1 MSQKPTAGR
10 PLSRVDAA
18 RNGPRVPV
26 FAVAAGALALVLVIA
41 PRGHRGR
48 PGRRR
53 LGLGRTRS
61 SSAVAG
67 DVAFGEVTVE
77 GEALPPYEQGA
88 TDPAVGQPAPVL
100 TGIGPDGEPVTI
112 DPAADGP
119 MVIAFLAHWCPHCQA
134 EVPRIVD
141 LADDQG
147 EIDGVKVV
155 AVATS
160 STPDRPNFPPG
171 DWLASED
178 WPGPV
183 MVDSEPEADQLPT
196 AAAAYGEAGFPFLVA
211 IDAEGDVVA
220 RASGEQ
226 GEDGLRD
233 FVADRRRDVL
243 SARGRRGRPAPLLAE
258 VGAGHQVGHRHL
270 GRGVGGAGHEQ
281 LGAVPPLLLEGG
293 GLQALARRARRTRAR
308 ARRRRRSGAG
318 GRSTRRPAR
327 SPGRGRRGRRRC
339 RRSRSSAG

>member
-26 FAVAAGALALVLVIA
+26 FALAAGALALVLVIA
-41 PRGHRGR
+41 LVVIVVGRGDDDSASGGGSESAAA
-48 PGRRR
+48 PG
-53 LGLGRTRS
+53 
-61 SSAVAG
+61 VAG

-77 GEALPPYEQGA
+77 GEPLPTFEQGA
-88 TDPAVGQPAPVL
+88 TDPAIGQSAPTL

-112 DPAADGP
+112 DPATEGP

-134 EVPRIVD
+134 EVPRIVE

-147 EIDGVKVV
+147 EIDGVEVV

-160 STPDRPNFPPG
+160 SAADRPNFPPG
-171 DWLASED
+171 DWLASEG

-183 MVDSEPEADQLPT
+183 LVDSEPEGAQLPT

-211 IDAEGDVVA
+211 IDAQGDVVA

-226 GEDGLRD
+226 GDDGLRD
-233 FVADRRRDVL
+233 FVAT
-243 SARGRRGRPAPLLAE
+243 A
-258 VGAGHQVGHRHL
+258 AG
-270 GRGVGGAGHEQ
+270 
-281 LGAVPPLLLEGG
+281 
-293 GLQALARRARRTRAR
+293 T
-308 ARRRRRSGAG
+308 S
-318 GRSTRRPAR
+318 
-327 SPGRGRRGRRRC
+327 
-339 RRSRSSAG
+339 